1 MTDLTY
7 TTIQLAELLHT
18 DRHKVDQM
26 RRAGIFKGVKLG
38 KTYIYSASH
47 VASVINVLGDIEAD
61 LSNEEQIQKT
71 AERMMRKK

>member
-1 MTDLTY
+1 MTELTY

-18 DRHKVDQM
+18 DRHKIDQM

-47 VASVINVLGDIEAD
+47 VVSVITALGDIGAD
-61 LSNEEQIQKT
+61 LSNEECIQKT
-71 AERMMRKK
+71 AERMMKAK